1 MLDNEIPTL
10 FQIEDEYIEYVRDVK
25 GNRSWACAL
34 QYLEHLKGFFKDDNL
49 SQISS
54 KRVDDYKLIRL
65 RDVKPAT
72 VNLELSCLRHILN
85 YAKRD
90 KKFFG
95 NNPVSEAKLLPEDNQ
110 VERILTAEE
119 EERLIKNSS
128 PHLVPILITALN
140 TGMRKEEILSLT

>member
-90 KKFFG
+90 
-95 NNPVSEAKLLPEDNQ
+95 
-110 VERILTAEE
+110 
-119 EERLIKNSS
+119 
-128 PHLVPILITALN
+128 
-140 TGMRKEEILSLT
+140 EILWK

>member
-1 MLDNEIPTL
+1 MPN
-10 FQIEDEYIEYVRDVK
+10 VM
-25 GNRSWACAL
+25 
-34 QYLEHLKGFFKDDNL
+34 
-49 SQISS
+49 
-54 KRVDDYKLIRL
+54 
-65 RDVKPAT
+65 
-72 VNLELSCLRHILN
+72 
-85 YAKRD
+85 
-90 KKFFG
+90 KFFG